1 MIQSI
6 KIERL
11 RGIREGELNDLTPLT
26 ILVGGNGSGKST
38 VLEALYIG
46 ANKSP
51 AYAIGQSVLRRMD
64 FPGNHRW
71 LIWKEGRE
79 GNAVIDIKK
88 PEGGDVICEV
98 GTTDIFFRLLYSSTP
113 QPQNDKIKFIQF
125 DRNGFGQLQAQMID
139 ARGGA
144 LATTDV
150 VFNESP
156 SVLLLEP
163 QRTTSRELAITYD
176 DVRKA
181 GGHKE
186 LNALLSEVIP
196 NLEVIEILLGGTEQ
210 APVLHTTFSYKS
222 VPVALAGE
230 GILHLVHLA
239 LKMRIQPDG
248 VVLIEEPEVHQHYR
262 TMSLIAKVIWAAIR
276 RDIQVILTT
285 HSLEFIDAII
295 EEKPEDISEDKLSLV
310 RTTLIN
316 GALIATSYTGEQV
329 AFARSQFGE
338 ELR

>member
-1 MIQSI
+1 MIQSV

-98 GTTDIFFRLLYSSTP
+98 GATDSFFRLLYSSTP
-113 QPQNDKIKFIQF
+113 QPQNDKVKFVQF

-139 ARGGA
+139 SRGGA
-144 LATTDV
+144 LAIADV
-150 VFNESP
+150 IFSESP
-156 SVLLLEP
+156 NVLLLEP
-163 QRTTSRELAITYD
+163 QRTTTRDLAIAYD

-186 LNALLSEVIP
+186 LNSLLQKVIP
-196 NLEVIEILLGGTEQ
+196 DLEVIEILLGGAEQ

-239 LKMRIQPDG
+239 LKMRIQPNG

-285 HSLEFIDAII
+285 HSLEFIDAIL
-295 EEKPEDISEDKLSLV
+295 SECPDDDALKQLSLV
-310 RTTLIN
+310 RTTLVN
-316 GALIATSYTGEQV
+316 GKLITSRYP
-329 AFARSQFGE
+329 GE
-338 ELR
+338 EVEVLRNEIEEDLR